1 MTAKFLKFLPM
12 IAVLGGLSAC
22 VHEDSTSQT
31 PMPEVTHLE
40 WQEAVNLIYE
50 GNVGIVMQT
59 HKGEVSFTLKNGDRY
74 VTQSPTM
81 DEILRVKK
89 GCGAPCADMA
99 IAME

>member
-1 MTAKFLKFLPM
+1 MTVKLFKFLPM
-12 IAVLGGLSAC
+12 IAVFGGLSAC
-22 VHEDSTSQT
+22 VHEDTPNQTS
-31 PMPEVTHLE
+31 MPEVTQLE

-50 GNVGIVMQT
+50 GNVDTAMQT